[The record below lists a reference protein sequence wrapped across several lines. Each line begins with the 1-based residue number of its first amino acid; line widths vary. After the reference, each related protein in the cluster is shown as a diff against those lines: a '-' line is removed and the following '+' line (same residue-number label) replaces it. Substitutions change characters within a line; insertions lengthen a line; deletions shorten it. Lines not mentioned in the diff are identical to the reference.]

1 MIGKKRQSGCERR
14 IQRANQD
21 TKHNSNSPDKPR
33 SYRIVEKE
41 EDKRNQNNERQLI
54 ETLWE
59 FGTLQNIIADD
70 EDPPDV
76 AKFNQNLLYES
87 FIC

>member
-33 SYRIVEKE
+33 SYRIVELKE
-41 EDKRNQNNERQLI
+41 EDKRNQNNER
-54 ETLWE
+54 
-59 FGTLQNIIADD
+59 
-70 EDPPDV
+70 
-76 AKFNQNLLYES
+76 
-87 FIC
+87 